1 MIIRIPKYNNNNK
14 VSINMVSPDKICENK
29 NCFYYFYANIFTMLA
44 NQPLAERLR
53 PKELG
58 EFCGQEHLV
67 GKNAVLRKV
76 IESGNIPSFI
86 LWGPPG
92 VGKTTLAGIIAN
104 TLKRPFFHLSAVH
117 SGVKDVR
124 ETIDKAKK
132 QQFFNQPNPI
142 LFIDEIHRFNKSQQ
156 DSLLSAVEKGIIT
169 LIGAT
174 TENPSFEV
182 ISPLLSR
189 CQVYIMNPLTEN
201 ELVELM
207 NTALKKDSYLAAF
220 DIEITEH
227 EAFIRVSGG
236 DARKLYN
243 ALELV
248 VSSEADKASS
258 KKIIIN
264 NEKVLKHV
272 QKNLA
277 LYDKNGEQHYDI
289 ISAFIKSLR
298 GSDPNAAVYWL
309 ARMVE
314 GGEDP
319 KFIAR
324 RMLILAAEDIGLA
337 NPNAL
342 LLAQACFEAVN
353 VIGWPESRIILS
365 EAAIYLATSQKS
377 NSSYMA
383 IEDAIGTVKTEG
395 DLPVPLHI
403 RNAPTSLMKNLGY
416 GKEYKYAHSF
426 SGNFVPDNFL
436 PEELKGTVF
445 YNPGVNSKEEEIRK
459 KLSVMWK
466 DIYNYDKK

>member
-1 MIIRIPKYNNNNK
+1 
-14 VSINMVSPDKICENK
+14 
-29 NCFYYFYANIFTMLA
+29 MLA

-53 PKELG
+53 PRELN

-67 GKNAVLRKV
+67 GPGSVLRKV
-76 IESGNIPSFI
+76 IESGNLPSFI

-92 VGKTTLAGIIAN
+92 VGKTTLAGIIARS
-104 TLKRPFFHLSAVH
+104 LQRPFFQLSAVH
-117 SGVKDVR
+117 SGVRDVR
-124 ETIDKAKK
+124 ETIENARK

-156 DSLLSAVEKGIIT
+156 DSLLGAVETGIIT

-182 ISPLLSR
+182 IAPLLSR
-189 CQVYIMNPLTEN
+189 CQVYIMKPLGN
-201 ELVELM
+201 ADL
-207 NTALKKDSYLAAF
+207 TAMVDRALEKDSYLSKF
-220 DIEITEH
+220 KIVVREY
-227 EAFIRVSGG
+227 EALLRISGG

-248 VSSEADKASS
+248 AGSLADEGSDEVLE
-258 KKIIIN
+258 IT
-264 NEKVLKHV
+264 NENVLKHI

-289 ISAFIKSLR
+289 ISAFIKSMR

-337 NPNAL
+337 NPNAFL
-342 LLAQACFEAVN
+342 MAASCFDAIN

-365 EAAIYLATSQKS
+365 ETAIYLATSPKS
-377 NSSYMA
+377 NTAYLAIDKA
-383 IEDAIGTVKTEG
+383 IEAVRNSG
-395 DLPVPLHI
+395 DLPVPLQL
-403 RNAPTSLMKNLGY
+403 RNAPTRLMKEAGY
-416 GKEYKYAHSF
+416 GKDYKYAHDYEN
-426 SGNFVPDNFL
+426 NFIADSFL
-436 PEELKGTVF
+436 PDSLKGTVF
-445 YNPGVNSKEEEIRK
+445 YNPGENQRETELK
-459 KLSVMWK
+459 KRLSAMWK
-466 DIYNYDKK
+466 GYYNFD